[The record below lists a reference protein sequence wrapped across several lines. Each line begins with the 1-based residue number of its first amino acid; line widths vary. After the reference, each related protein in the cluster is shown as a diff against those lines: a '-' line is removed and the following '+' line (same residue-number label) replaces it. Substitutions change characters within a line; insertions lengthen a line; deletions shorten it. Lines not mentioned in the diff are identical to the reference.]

1 MPLYRIKFFD
11 FLGKRSFGLRSLLK
25 DVNTISLFD
34 RIFRGDSSILYAD
47 DRRAVLVTDG
57 RYLYQ
62 ARAEAKCCHIVEYA
76 ENIWHT
82 VAELAQD
89 AKTVGFDGDYFTYN
103 DFNTLQELLCGKELK
118 VIDLK
123 YIRMDQ
129 KINASWN

>member
-1 MPLYRIKFFD
+1 MPRIGKIFD
-11 FLGKRSFGLRSLLK
+11 FLEKEHLDCVVIK
-25 DVNTISLFD
+25 DVNTIRYLTG
-34 RIFRGDSSILYAD
+34 FRGDSSILYAD

-123 YIRMDQ
+123 YIRMVKD
-129 KINASWN
+129 KRELELM

>member
-1 MPLYRIKFFD
+1 MPRIGKIFD
-11 FLGKRSFGLRSLLK
+11 FLEKEHLDCVVIK
-25 DVNTISLFD
+25 DVNTIRYLTG
-34 RIFRGDSSILYAD
+34 FRGDSSILYAD

-89 AKTVGFDGDYFTYN
+89 AKQLVLTAIISLIMTSI
-103 DFNTLQELLCGKELK
+103 LCRSFYAAK
-118 VIDLK
+118 
-123 YIRMDQ
+123 
-129 KINASWN
+129 N